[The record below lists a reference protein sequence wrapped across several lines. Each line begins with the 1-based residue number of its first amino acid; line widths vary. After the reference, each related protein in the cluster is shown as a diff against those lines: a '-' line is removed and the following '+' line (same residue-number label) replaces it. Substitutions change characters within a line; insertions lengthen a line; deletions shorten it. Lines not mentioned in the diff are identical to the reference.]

1 MTILANAM
9 IVTGYMVKRKK
20 YTDAIEAIADKYAEL
35 VEDRIEKVYDVE
47 ITRKSTAIVVTDS
60 EDGARVKA
68 LDGLD
73 INDGEAVTA
82 EVHK

>member
-47 ITRKSTAIVVTDS
+47 ITRKSTATVVTDS

-68 LDGLD
+68 FDGLD
-73 INDGEAVTA
+73 IGDGETVDT
-82 EVHK
+82 VVK